1 MALSF
6 LLLAG
11 AGLFL
16 QTLRNLQRV
25 DLGFRSEN
33 LLLLEVDSS
42 ALGNRAPS
50 GLELNHQLAER
61 IKQLPGVRA
70 VSYSD
75 RGLFRFEGA
84 FPVQVEESK
93 SAGGSTGDAVGPGY
107 FSTLGVPLLLGRE
120 IGPRDSAK
128 AMRVC
133 VINETFAQQ
142 FFGGRNPLG
151 KRVAVGGDEQR
162 RTLQVVG
169 VAKDVR
175 VYSLRARIDAKF
187 YEAADQNGGVPFFE
201 IRTTDNAENILTQ
214 VRRLVQTFD
223 PDLTIQSAQSVDGLV
238 DAQNAEPRLIAQL
251 CTSFALLAVLLA
263 GIGIYGVLSQSVARR
278 TNEIGIRLALGANQN
293 RVSGMILRETAL
305 LITSGMVLGLA
316 VAAALARL
324 LATQLSGP
332 SATAPRWTME
342 QYEHVDSAVRLF
354 GLDATDPLTL
364 LAAAGFLGVLGMAA
378 AYVPAMRAARGDPV
392 NALRHG

>member
-1 MALSF
+1 
-6 LLLAG
+6 
-11 AGLFL
+11 
-16 QTLRNLQRV
+16 
-25 DLGFRSEN
+25 
-33 LLLLEVDSS
+33 
-42 ALGNRAPS
+42 
-50 GLELNHQLAER
+50 
-61 IKQLPGVRA
+61 
-70 VSYSD
+70 
-75 RGLFRFEGA
+75 
-84 FPVQVEESK
+84 
-93 SAGGSTGDAVGPGY
+93 
-107 FSTLGVPLLLGRE
+107 
-120 IGPRDSAK
+120 
-128 AMRVC
+128 MRVC

-378 AYVPAMRAARGDPV
+378 AYVPAMRAARVDPV